1 MAMALAVFII
11 QKFRWDHLSR
21 TDTLSVLIPCLIV
34 WIMGGFLLVCGRQSL
49 KKALFPLLFLAFM
62 IPLPSP
68 VLDPMVTILQSGSA
82 WSAKA
87 ILQLLAVPV
96 HSNGVFIS
104 LPGVTI
110 EVAKECSGIRSAVA
124 LLVLSTFA
132 GYLYLRTNR
141 RRCIFVL
148 SVIPIAIVK
157 NGMRIATLSLLGT
170 YVDIHYLTD
179 SVLHRY
185 GGKPF
190 FLVAI
195 VMLAPIFWVLK
206 RSEIKS
212 GDDTDAAATKS
223 PLGKNLETSNDIPIV
238 S

>member
-1 MAMALAVFII
+1 MIL
-11 QKFRWDHLSR
+11 
-21 TDTLSVLIPCLIV
+21 
-34 WIMGGFLLVCGRQSL
+34 WILGGFLWVCGR
-49 KKALFPLLFLAFM
+49 KAFKRALFPLLFLAFM